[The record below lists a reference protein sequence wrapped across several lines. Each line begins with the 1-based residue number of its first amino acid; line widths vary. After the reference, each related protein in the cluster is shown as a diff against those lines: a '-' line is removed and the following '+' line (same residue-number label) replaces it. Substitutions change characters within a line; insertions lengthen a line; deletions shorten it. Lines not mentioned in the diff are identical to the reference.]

1 MNADQHPLMSRMPL
15 PEQDK
20 RSVIP
25 LDVHEFDLWLA
36 GTIEEAKKLVKLAAV
51 EELFD
56 ARPAPA
62 LVAEFGKPEPEA
74 ESG

>member
-36 GTIEEAKKLVKLAAV
+36 GTIEEAKTLLKLAAV
-51 EELFD
+51 ELFD

-62 LVAEFGKPEPEA
+62 LAPELGKLETETNP
-74 ESG
+74 G